1 MTSLIY
7 PRSLIVILVLGIA
20 LGFSFTDLRVT
31 TWQSLLVLF
40 EGMETSWF
48 GVIGK
53 TWGVVFA
60 FVEAFHLLG
69 LSLLGGS
76 VLVSD
81 GRLLGLWF
89 TDHSNDTLQ
98 AQTHKVF
105 VVGLLL
111 SVATGL
117 FMACSVAIKIYY
129 LEVFWYKML
138 ALLTGVLFVYGIKR
152 PMIASKVVESN
163 PLITKLVAVSSIMTW
178 FTVAACGRWI
188 GFSG

>member
-1 MTSLIY
+1 M
-7 PRSLIVILVLGIA
+7 
-20 LGFSFTDLRVT
+20 
-31 TWQSLLVLF
+31 
-40 EGMETSWF
+40 
-48 GVIGK
+48 
-53 TWGVVFA
+53 
-60 FVEAFHLLG
+60 
-69 LSLLGGS
+69 
-76 VLVSD
+76 
-81 GRLLGLWF
+81 
-89 TDHSNDTLQ
+89 
-98 AQTHKVF
+98 
-105 VVGLLL
+105 GLLL